1 MAKGAS
7 KADQDQGAY
16 RVLARKYRPQS
27 FDDLIGQDAMVRI
40 LTAAFETGRI
50 AHGFMLTGV
59 RGVGK
64 TTTARL
70 IARALNYTDAKGNS
84 TPSLQFNKP
93 GVHCEAIQQGQHMD
107 VLEMDA
113 ASRTGIDDIREII
126 DGARFKPA
134 SAAYKVYIIDE
145 VHMLSKAAF
154 NGLLK
159 ILEEPP
165 EHVKFI
171 FATTEVRKVPV
182 TVLSRC
188 QRFDLRRIE
197 PDVMIKHLGSIAKKE
212 KVKID
217 DGALALLARGSEGSV
232 RDGLSLLDQAI
243 AQGAADKAAISE
255 ESVRNMMGLA
265 DRERVLDLFDHLMSG
280 KIDEALAEL
289 RAQYDLGADP
299 LEVLRDLLDV
309 THWLTRV
316 QATGEMSQEAGLSKS
331 QIKRGSDMAKALP
344 MNVLSRTWQILLKGL
359 SEAQTAPR
367 TMAAT
372 EMVLV
377 RLAYSADLPSP
388 DDVVRRVTSQGTAGA
403 TGSSPVGQ
411 PKGNGGA
418 NTSAAATE
426 QRSAP
431 AATMARSPA
440 QQTQMTALAPQD
452 ETVPS
457 VTSFEQVLGLIVEH
471 RDIRLQTDVE
481 DFVHLV
487 HFEPGRIEFRPA
499 QGAPDDLAHRLA
511 QSLQKWTGFRWV
523 ASVSNESGADT
534 VSGQKRR
541 ERAERESELKKDPL
555 VAEAYA
561 HFPDLKIVDIR
572 EVGLA
577 ELEPE
582 DTIDPNT
589 DDIDF

>member
-1 MAKGAS
+1 MAKGES
-7 KADQDQGAY
+7 KPDKDQGAY
-16 RVLARKYRPQS
+16 RVLARKYRPQN

-84 TPSLQFNKP
+84 TPSLDFKKP

-197 PDVMIKHLGSIAKKE
+197 PDVMIKHLGGIAKKE

-217 DGALALLARGSEGSV
+217 EGALALLARGSEGSV

-243 AQGAADKAAISE
+243 AQGAADKAAITE
-255 ESVRNMMGLA
+255 EAVRNMMGLA

-280 KIDEALAEL
+280 KMNEALGEL

-309 THWLTRV
+309 THWLTRL
-316 QATGEMSQEAGLSKS
+316 QATGETSQEAGLSKS
-331 QIKRGSDMAKALP
+331 QLKRGAEMAKALP
-344 MNVLSRTWQILLKGL
+344 MNVLARTWQILLKGL

-367 TMAAT
+367 TLAAT

-388 DDVVRRVTSQGTAGA
+388 DDVIRRVTAQGTASAQGSANGA
-403 TGSSPVGQ
+403 GASS
-411 PKGNGGA
+411 NGGA
-418 NTSAAATE
+418 TAGTRD
-426 QRSAP
+426 QRPQTAP
-431 AATMARSPA
+431 KMARSTA
-440 QQTQMTALAPQD
+440 QQPQATALAPQD
-452 ETVPS
+452 EALPN
-457 VTSFEQVLGLIVEH
+457 VTSFAQVLGLIVEH

-523 ASVSNESGADT
+523 ASVSNEPGADT

-541 ERAERESELKKDPL
+541 ERTERENELKKDPL

-561 HFPDLKIVDIR
+561 HFPELKIVDIR
-572 EVGLA
+572 EVGLPA
-577 ELEPE
+577 FDSE
-582 DTIDPNT
+582 DVIDPNT
-589 DDIDF
+589 DEDDIDF

>member
-1 MAKGAS
+1 MAKGES
-7 KADQDQGAY
+7 KADKDQGAY
-16 RVLARKYRPQS
+16 RVLARKYRPQN

-84 TPSLQFNKP
+84 TPSLEFGKP

-197 PDVMIKHLGSIAKKE
+197 PDVMIQHLGAIAKKE

-243 AQGAADKAAISE
+243 AQGAADKTAISQDA
-255 ESVRNMMGLA
+255 VRNMMGLA

-280 KIDEALAEL
+280 KIDEALSEL

-309 THWLTRV
+309 THWLTRI
-316 QATGEMSQEAGLSKS
+316 QATGETSQEAGLSKG
-331 QIKRGSDMAKALP
+331 QIKRGSEMAKALP

-388 DDVVRRVTSQGTAGA
+388 DEVIRRVTAQGPAGA
-403 TGSSPVGQ
+403 TGSANAAGPA
-411 PKGNGGA
+411 GNGGA
-418 NTSAAATE
+418 TAGVTAQNTHSATNVP
-426 QRSAP
+426 RS
-431 AATMARSPA
+431 SA
-440 QQTQMTALAPQD
+440 QHPQATALAPQ
-452 ETVPS
+452 EEALPN
-457 VTSFEQVLGLIVEH
+457 VTSFEQVLGLIIEH

-487 HFEPGRIEFRPA
+487 HFEPGQIEFRPA

-523 ASVSNESGADT
+523 ASVSNEPGADT

-541 ERAERESELKKDPL
+541 ERAERENELKKDPL
-555 VAEAYA
+555 VAEAYT
-561 HFPDLKIVDIR
+561 HFPELKIVDIR
-572 EVGLA
+572 EVGLPTF
-577 ELEPE
+577 ESE
-582 DTIDPNT
+582 DTIDPDT
-589 DDIDF
+589 DDNDIDF

>member
-1 MAKGAS
+1 MARDMAKGES
-7 KADQDQGAY
+7 KAKKDQGPY
-16 RVLARKYRPQS
+16 RVLARKYRPHT
-27 FDDLIGQDAMVRI
+27 FEDLIGQDAMVRI

-84 TPSLQFNKP
+84 TPGLKFDTP
-93 GVHCEAIQQGQHMD
+93 GVHCDAIQQGQHMD

-197 PDVMIKHLGSIAKKE
+197 PDVMIAHLSDIAKKE

-232 RDGLSLLDQAI
+232 RDALSLLDQAI
-243 AQGAADKAAISE
+243 AQGAADKTTISE
-255 ESVRNMMGLA
+255 DSVRNMMGLA

-280 KIDEALAEL
+280 KIQEALDEL

-316 QATGEMSQEAGLSKS
+316 QATGEAAQEAGLSKS
-331 QIKRGSDMAKALP
+331 QMKRGGEMAKALP
-344 MNVLSRTWQILLKGL
+344 MSVLARTWQILLKGL
-359 SEAQTAPR
+359 KEAQTAPR
-367 TMAAT
+367 PLAAT
-372 EMVLV
+372 EMVMV
-377 RLAYSADLPSP
+377 RLAYSADLPTP
-388 DDVVRRVTSQGTAGA
+388 DEVIRKVTSQSATASTNGGGA
-403 TGSSPVGQ
+403 ARTPS
-411 PKGNGGA
+411 NGGA
-418 NTSAAATE
+418 SAQVRQQTVARTSG
-426 QRSAP
+426 
-431 AATMARSPA
+431 
-440 QQTQMTALAPQD
+440 QQTQMAATDLQTD
-452 ETVPS
+452 TLPS
-457 VTSFEQVLGLIVEH
+457 VTSFDQVLALIIEN

-523 ASVSNESGADT
+523 ASVSNEAGNDT

-541 ERAERESELKKDPL
+541 ERAERENELKKNPL
-555 VAEAYA
+555 VAAAYA
-561 HFPDLKIVDIR
+561 EFPDLKIVEIR
-572 EVGLA
+572 ERRMPEFDA
-577 ELEPE
+577 EAGIDL
-582 DTIDPNT
+582 DTD
-589 DDIDF
+589 DSDIDF